1 MRLRGARGQAVLE
14 FEGDTL
20 GALRLAVA
28 GCEVGCAVE
37 AQELRV
43 GHPPAVVEGEDG
55 TLLEAVG
62 VASGDTVLVRERE
75 GAAASG
81 LGGLRAPVPVVNPND
96 DVVDGVH
103 VDDDD
108 DDAML
113 ARAIAASLED
123 VGAGAGGLG
132 GVLVRRVVADDN
144 ACLFNALTYAWAG
157 ARADGAPLREAV
169 AASIRKDPVTFN
181 EGFLGKSPEAYCRW
195 ILDPDH
201 WGGAIELFALAAHLG
216 VEIAAYD
223 ATSNREDVYGQGEGH
238 AHLVMLVYDG
248 IHYDALAVAPRAGA
262 PERDDTT
269 RFAVGPEAEHARQLA
284 AAYCAKLH
292 AERRFTN
299 TASFTLRCA
308 VCRLGLR
315 GEREATEHA
324 RATGHAKFEEYSS

>member
-1 MRLRGARGQAVLE
+1 VRLRGARGQAVLE

-37 AQELRV
+37 VQELRV

-62 VASGDTVLVRERE
+62 VAGGDTVLVRERE
-75 GAAASG
+75 GAAAAAASGVGG
-81 LGGLRAPVPVVNPND
+81 LGTPVPGVVNPND
-96 DVVDGVH
+96 IDG
-103 VDDDD
+103 

-123 VGAGAGGLG
+123 VGAGAGGLA

-144 ACLFNALTYAWAG
+144 ACLFNALAYVWAG
-157 ARADGAPLREAV
+157 ARADGAPLRAAV

-195 ILDPDH
+195 ILDPDR

-223 ATSNREDVYGQGEGH
+223 ATSNREDVYGQGQGH

-269 RFAVGPEAEHARQLA
+269 RFAVGPEAERARQLA

-308 VCRLGLR
+308 VCRLGLI